1 VGTILII
8 DDDDQLREVLNLL
21 LARAGYTVFEAP
33 NGKVGL
39 QLMLSENVDL
49 VITDLYMPEKEGL
62 ETIAE
67 LRKDFPQTKIIVI
80 SGGYKGSVVSHLT
93 LAKELGADRVFEKP
107 FNIDEMFAAIVELL
121 E

>member
-1 VGTILII
+1 MENILII
-8 DDDDQLREVLNLL
+8 DDDDQLRDVLKIL
-21 LARAGYTVFEAP
+21 LARAGYNVLEAP
-33 NGKVGL
+33 NGNIGL
-39 QLMLSENVDL
+39 QLMHSENVGL

-80 SGGYKGSVVSHLT
+80 SGGYKGSVAGHLT

-107 FNIDEMFAAIVELL
+107 FNMDEILASIVDLFR
-121 E
+121 